1 VGRLFPAAFLAS
13 CILGIATLSLTL
25 AGSGTTAGSGGAPP
39 QVPATTG
46 GKAPSPTPAP
56 APTPTPA
63 PPPGQG
69 QEDPFKHKPPT
80 QEELDKLVS
89 AGFATTVRVDR
100 VIVPVVV
107 TDKKG
112 RPVSGLQQK
121 DFQLMEDRVPQKI
134 DYFAAEEA
142 QHVSIA
148 FLLDVSGSMRLL
160 DKIGESREAI
170 RFFIEGLRPTDQAA
184 VMTFADGEVDTL
196 APFGTNKETILARLD
211 LVKAYGQTA
220 LNDAIAAAPG
230 VVQSEP
236 NGRKAIV
243 LVTDGIDNASKL
255 SLFEAMA
262 AARRVDV
269 PIYAIGFAS
278 STSISNRPGVE
289 APPVDAGTNAEIL
302 KLIANETGGN
312 FFWIDDP
319 DDLKEAIHTVEEELR
334 SEYVLG
340 YTPPRTACDGSFRHI
355 DVKLSKDHYR
365 FRTRKGYVSG
375 PC

>member
-1 VGRLFPAAFLAS
+1 MA
-13 CILGIATLSLTL
+13 
-25 AGSGTTAGSGGAPP
+25 
-39 QVPATTG
+39 
-46 GKAPSPTPAP
+46 AP
-56 APTPTPA
+56 A
-63 PPPGQG
+63 
-69 QEDPFKHKPPT
+69 QEPDDPFKHKAPT
-80 QEELDKLVS
+80 KEELDKLIS
-89 AGFATTVRVDR
+89 SGFATTVRVDR

-112 RPVSGLQQK
+112 RPVVGLQQS
-121 DFQLMEDRVPQKI
+121 DFQLMEDRIPQKI
-134 DYFAAEEA
+134 DYFQSEQA
-142 QHVSIA
+142 QNLSIA

-170 RFFIEGLRPTDQAA
+170 RFFVEGLKKADQAA

-196 APFGTNKETILARLD
+196 APFGTSPETILARLD

-220 LNDAIAAAPG
+220 LNDAIAAAPLI
-230 VVQSEP
+230 VEEEP

-243 LVTDGIDNASKL
+243 LITDGLDNSSKL

-262 AARRVDV
+262 AARRADV
-269 PIYAIGFAS
+269 PIYAIGFAAN
-278 STSISNRPGVE
+278 TSDKTGLN
-289 APPVDAGTNAEIL
+289 PPPADAGTNAEIL

-319 DDLKEAIHTVEEELR
+319 DDLKEAIRSVEEDLR

-340 YTPPRTACDGSFRHI
+340 YTPPKTACDGSFRTI
-355 DVKLSKDHYR
+355 DLKLSKDRYR
-365 FRTRKGYVSG
+365 IRTRKGYVSG

>member
-1 VGRLFPAAFLAS
+1 MLRLKTPWSRDIVRGAAILIAVGVCGNVSLRAQSQTRAA
-13 CILGIATLSLTL
+13 
-25 AGSGTTAGSGGAPP
+25 
-39 QVPATTG
+39 
-46 GKAPSPTPAP
+46 SPTPATT
-56 APTPTPA
+56 APVA
-63 PPPGQG
+63 PQG
-69 QEDPFKHKPPT
+69 QDDPFKHKPPT
-80 QEELDKLVS
+80 KEELDKLIS
-89 AGFATTVRVDR
+89 SGFATTVRVDR

-112 RPVSGLQQK
+112 RPVTGLQQK
-121 DFQLMEDRVPQKI
+121 DFQLTEDQVPQKI
-134 DYFAAEEA
+134 DFFQAEQA
-142 QHVSIA
+142 QSVSIA

-170 RFFIEGLRPTDQAA
+170 RYFVDGLQKNDQAA

-196 APFGTNKETILARLD
+196 APFGTGPETILARLA

-230 VVQSEP
+230 IVEQEQ

-243 LVTDGIDNASKL
+243 LITDGLDNASKL
-255 SLFEAMA
+255 SLFEAMS
-262 AARRVDV
+262 AARRADV

-278 STSISNRPGVE
+278 STADKDKPGLE
-289 APPVDAGTNAEIL
+289 PPPPEAGTNAEIL

-319 DDLKEAIHTVEEELR
+319 DDLKEAIRSIEEDLR

-355 DVKLSKDHYR
+355 DLKLSKDRYR
-365 FRTRKGYVSG
+365 LRTRKGYVSG

>member
-1 VGRLFPAAFLAS
+1 MFE
-13 CILGIATLSLTL
+13 T
-25 AGSGTTAGSGGAPP
+25 
-39 QVPATTG
+39 
-46 GKAPSPTPAP
+46 KAPGAHAVTRGAAILIVAGVCGLTSFQAQSQVSGQAQSQPSGKLQSVSSATA
-56 APTPTPA
+56 
-63 PPPGQG
+63 PGQAN
-69 QEDPFKHKPPT
+69 EDPFKHKPPT
-80 QEELDKLVS
+80 KEELDKLLAS
-89 AGFATTVRVDR
+89 GFATTVRVDR

-112 RPVSGLQQK
+112 RPVPGLQSK

-134 DYFAAEEA
+134 DFFQADQA
-142 QHVSIA
+142 QNVSIA

-170 RFFIEGLRPTDQAA
+170 RFFVEGLKKDDQAA

-196 APFGTNKETILARLD
+196 AAFGSRADTILARLD

-230 VVQSEP
+230 IVSSEP

-243 LVTDGIDNASKL
+243 LITDGIDNASKL

-262 AARRVDV
+262 AARKVDV

-278 STSISNRPGVE
+278 STSDKTGPST
-289 APPVDAGTNAEIL
+289 PPPEAGTNAEIL

-319 DDLKEAIHTVEEELR
+319 DDLKEAILSVEADLR

-340 YTPPRTACDGSFRHI
+340 YTPPRTACDGSFRRI
-355 DVKLSKDHYR
+355 DLKLSKDRYR

>member
-1 VGRLFPAAFLAS
+1 MLLARRLSSRTIVRSAAVF
-13 CILGIATLSLTL
+13 IA
-25 AGSGTTAGSGGAPP
+25 AGSCGIVPLRLIQAEGQPLGSVP
-39 QVPATTG
+39 PAT
-46 GKAPSPTPAP
+46 APAP
-56 APTPTPA
+56 APA
-63 PPPGQG
+63 LG
-69 QEDPFKHKPPT
+69 QEDPFKHKAPT
-80 QEELDKLVS
+80 KEELDKLVAS
-89 AGFATTVRVDR
+89 GFAATVRVDR

-112 RPVSGLQQK
+112 RPISGLQLK
-121 DFQLMEDRVPQKI
+121 DFQLMENRVPQKI
-134 DYFAAEEA
+134 DYFQAEQA

-170 RFFIEGLRPTDQAA
+170 RYFVEGLQAHDQAA

-196 APFGTNKETILARLD
+196 APFGTNRATILARLD
-211 LVKAYGQTA
+211 LVKGYGQTA

-230 VVQSEP
+230 IVQEEP

-243 LVTDGIDNASKL
+243 LITDGIDNASKL
-255 SLFEAMA
+255 SLFEAMS

-278 STSISNRPGVE
+278 STSISDKPGVT
-289 APPVDAGTNAEIL
+289 PPPPDAGTNAEVL

-319 DDLKEAIHTVEEELR
+319 DDLKEAIRTIEEELR

-340 YTPPRTACDGSFRHI
+340 YTPPQTACDGSFRQI
-355 DVKLSKDHYR
+355 DLKLSKNRYR
-365 FRTRKGYVSG
+365 IRTRKGYVSG

>member
-1 VGRLFPAAFLAS
+1 MLLAGGVASLVCVRAAEQGAWQVPGSDQATPPTSPAPPGTAAPAPAA
-13 CILGIATLSLTL
+13 G
-25 AGSGTTAGSGGAPP
+25 
-39 QVPATTG
+39 
-46 GKAPSPTPAP
+46 TPAP
-56 APTPTPA
+56 APSP
-63 PPPGQG
+63 G

-80 QEELDKLVS
+80 KEELDKLIS
-89 AGFATTVRVDR
+89 SGFATTVRVDR

-112 RPVSGLQQK
+112 RPIVGLQQK
-121 DFQLMEDRVPQKI
+121 DFQLLEEKVPQKI
-134 DYFAAEEA
+134 DFFAAEQA
-142 QHVSIA
+142 QNVSIA

-170 RFFIEGLRPTDQAA
+170 RFFIEGLHPTDQAA

-196 APFGTNKETILARLD
+196 APFGTRSPTILARLD

-230 VVQSEP
+230 IVQSEP

-243 LVTDGIDNASKL
+243 LITDGIDNASKL
-255 SLFEAMA
+255 SLFEAMS
-262 AARRVDV
+262 AARKVDV

-278 STSISNRPGVE
+278 STNVSGKPGGG
-289 APPVDAGTNAEIL
+289 APPEDAGTNAEVL

-319 DDLKEAIHTVEEELR
+319 DDLKEAIRSVEEDLR

-340 YTPPRTACDGSFRHI
+340 YTPPRTACDGSFRRI
-355 DVKLSKDHYR
+355 DVRLSKDHYK